1 MENTRKSQEQFKEI
15 GRIATKA
22 MIEEIK
28 IAQDE
33 LQDAIN
39 RLEVIARNNP
49 WATAYI
55 IAPLKIA
62 AGKGSGYMTADPSI
76 DDWVEQLESELEGK
90 YAEDEN
96 INCECGYEGPAEIGR
111 DEHGHP
117 EEQYCPK
124 CEKVITHTVTPNG
137 AYGDIKMRE
146 MWS

>member
-1 MENTRKSQEQFKEI
+1 MENTQASFKEI

-33 LQDAIN
+33 LQDAIH

-76 DDWVEQLESELEGK
+76 DDWVEQLESELKGK
-90 YAEDEN
+90 YAKDE
-96 INCECGYEGPAEIGR
+96 ITCECGYEGPAEIGR

-117 EEQYCPK
+117 EEHYCPK
-124 CEKVITHTVTPNG
+124 CEKVITHTVTVDS